1 MPGRL
6 HSALVAT
13 ALAALVVCPLAAA
26 GSIVPGVSIDGVR
39 LGQSAAAVRRIL
51 GPPPGTQQGP
61 PGSQVVRWDYTA
73 HNSLT
78 VLLDH
83 GRVTS
88 VFVSTI
94 PGRGKVLDRTAKG
107 IGLLSRMSAVAK
119 AYPGHCQPPQPAF
132 KAPPGCSWQTATA
145 RMTFQAS
152 GRYGSGWN
160 APVETIQLQLIG
172 RG

>member
-1 MPGRL
+1 MLGRL
-6 HSALVAT
+6 RAALGAAVLVALVI
-13 ALAALVVCPLAAA
+13 CPLAVA
-26 GSIVPGVSIDGVR
+26 GAIVPGVSIDGVR
-39 LGQSAAAVRRIL
+39 LGQSAATVRKLL
-51 GPPPGTQQGP
+51 GPPPHLQQGP
-61 PGSQVVRWDYTA
+61 PGSQVVRWDYTS

-83 GRVTS
+83 GKVTS
-88 VFVSTI
+88 VFVSTV

-107 IGLLSRMSAVAK
+107 IGLLSKMSAVAK
-119 AYPGHCQPPQPAF
+119 AYPGHCQPPAAP
-132 KAPPGCSWQTATA
+132 APPSCGWQTATT

-160 APVETIQLQLIG
+160 APVETIQLQLIA

>member
-1 MPGRL
+1 
-6 HSALVAT
+6 
-13 ALAALVVCPLAAA
+13 
-26 GSIVPGVSIDGVR
+26 VPGISINGVR
-39 LGQSAAAVRRIL
+39 LGQSAAAVRKIL
-51 GPPPGTQQGP
+51 GPPPHMQKGA

-78 VLLDH
+78 LLLNH
-83 GRVTS
+83 GKVTS

-119 AYPGHCQPPQPAF
+119 AYPGHCQPPAF
-132 KAPPGCSWQTATA
+132 GAPPGCSWQTATA

-160 APVETIQLQLIG
+160 ALVETIQLQLIA